1 MIKGGR
7 TNQFSK
13 HKRIMAWANLC
24 RLATELECNVGA
36 AITKDFDSQQDLYDE
51 KKDARA
57 GVGLGGPTIEAD
69 FEPISIIAL
78 GFNICNSW
86 TGIAKIS
93 WPLLPLNVAP
103 SL

>member
-13 HKRIMAWANLC
+13 HKRIMAWANVC

-51 KKDARA
+51 KKTFVPALALEAPRSRRILNRSA
-57 GVGLGGPTIEAD
+57 SLLVASTFAILGLELQKYPGP
-69 FEPISIIAL
+69 
-78 GFNICNSW
+78 CCR
-86 TGIAKIS
+86 
-93 WPLLPLNVAP
+93 
-103 SL
+103 